1 MDVPSNTPSAEQTTT
16 PWLPGLVSFVV
27 CAYLAS
33 AGCAPQEPQTGP
45 EEASQPQVQH
55 QESGPVRLTLTC
67 DKSQA
72 KLAEPILLEFAVEHP
87 ADLRVVWPPVEGDWG
102 GFALTPET
110 SQTQPDSEQ
119 QTVRTTKRYRL
130 RPLQAGQQTIPELT
144 LRLVSSAQPDTDA
157 ADAVEIVTRPIDLE
171 VISVLTGNEEPD
183 TVLQAEGTPVELPQE
198 QAFPWKSLVA
208 ALLALVLLGAGG
220 YCFLRWLRDR
230 QPPPVIIPAHR
241 WALDELDRLANSD
254 LIARGDLHEYYF
266 RLSAILRGYL
276 ERRFGILAPEMTT
289 EEFVDYM
296 RSDRALEE
304 RHRRSLGP
312 FLESCDLVK
321 FARHVPGRGD
331 IDNAFGHARSFV
343 IDTADYGGSEAG
355 ASMAVRKS
363 GREAAA

>member
-1 MDVPSNTPSAEQTTT
+1 MDVPSNTPSAEETTT
-16 PWLPGLVSFVV
+16 PWLPRLVSFAV

-33 AGCAPQEPQTGP
+33 VGCAPQESQTGQ
-45 EEASQPQVQH
+45 EGASQAQVQH
-55 QESGPVRLTLTC
+55 QESGQVRLTLTC

-72 KLAEPILLEFAVEHP
+72 KVAEPILLEFAVEHP

-110 SQTQPDSEQ
+110 SQTQPDSKR
-119 QTVRTTKRYRL
+119 QTVRTTKRFRL

-144 LRLVSSAQPDTDA
+144 VRLVSSPQPDA
-157 ADAVEIVTRPIDLE
+157 EGAEAVELVSRPIDVE
-171 VISVLTGNEEPD
+171 VVSVLSGNEEPD
-183 TVLQAEGTPVELPQE
+183 TVLQAEGTPVELPEE
-198 QAFPWKSLVA
+198 QVFPWKPLVA
-208 ALLALVLLGAGG
+208 ALVALVLLGAGG
-220 YCFLRWLRDR
+220 YWFLRWLRDR
-230 QPPPVIIPAHR
+230 RPPPLVIPAHR

-296 RSDRALEE
+296 RSDRTLEE

-355 ASMAVRKS
+355 APITTGES